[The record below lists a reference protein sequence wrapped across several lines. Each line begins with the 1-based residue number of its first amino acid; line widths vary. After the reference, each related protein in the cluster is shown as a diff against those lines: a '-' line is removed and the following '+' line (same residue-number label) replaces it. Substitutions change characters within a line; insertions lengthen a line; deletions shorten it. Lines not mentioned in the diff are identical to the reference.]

1 MILLAWLLFAPESIA
16 IAKVSISI
24 VSIGSVVA
32 RVGIGTSIAIVVP
45 GVSFRVSS
53 RVSFRGRFS
62 LCFSLLTSPESISI
76 SISIGPVS
84 IVSTIS
90 IWSGMIVPGVSI
102 GISIRVSYWG
112 SFSLSFPL
120 LTSPETI
127 AISISM
133 SVVPVAIVSTIGIRS
148 GIVVPGVSAGVSIR
162 VSHCLRVGL
171 RGWDTEGQRQ

>member
-32 RVGIGTSIAIVVP
+32 RVGVGTSIAIVVP
-45 GVSFRVSS
+45 GVSFRVGS
-53 RVSFRGRFS
+53 RVSFRSRLS

-76 SISIGPVS
+76 SIPIGSVS
-84 IVSTIS
+84 IVSTIG
-90 IWSGMIVPGVSI
+90 IRSGIIVPGVSI

-112 SFSLSFPL
+112 SFSLSLSL

-127 AISISM
+127 AIS
-133 SVVPVAIVSTIGIRS
+133 VVSVAIISTIGIRS

-162 VSHCLRVGL
+162 VSHCLRVSL
-171 RGWDTEGQRQ
+171 RRWDTEGQREQST

>member
-53 RVSFRGRFS
+53 RISFRSRLS

-76 SISIGPVS
+76 SIPIGSVS
-84 IVSTIS
+84 IISTIG
-90 IWSGMIVPGVSI
+90 IRSGIVVPGVSV
-102 GISIRVSYWG
+102 GISIRVGYWG
-112 SFSLSFPL
+112 SFSLSLSF
-120 LTSPETI
+120 LTSPKT
-127 AISISM
+127 ISISI
-133 SVVPVAIVSTIGIRS
+133 SVVPMAIVSTIGIRS